1 LYNGI
6 TNYDYLTGYTWT
18 GLTDIGAEGTF
29 VWECSGE
36 SPDYI
41 LNNFIYSN
49 TELNDCVQLA
59 SFEENYWESG
69 TCSTNKPY
77 ICEKALVSENL
88 IIIQCCYIFLVLRDH
103 CCQHY

>member
-6 TNYDYLTGYTWT
+6 TNYYLTEYTWT

-41 LNNFIYSN
+41 QHDYIFHN
-49 TELNDCVQLA
+49 TELNDCVTSALFWLA
-59 SFEENYWESG
+59 V
-69 TCSTNKPY
+69 TCSTNQTY
-77 ICEKALVSENL
+77 ICEKTLVSE
-88 IIIQCCYIFLVLRDH
+88 IVIRITEI
-103 CCQHY
+103 